1 MRALAG
7 IVEVICRELAAHAG
21 GVSCVQNIE
30 VGFQVRLH
38 LVAGLKHNVAVGQGF
53 LGQGSLGYNAV
64 LLAQGS
70 SVFQV
75 GVGSFHAG
83 FVAVHKGGKAGG
95 VSFHSILAGDQNAGY
110 QLGAGNFFPLFV
122 HIQGNAQAFDLSQ
135 CAGHKGLGQH
145 GDRAGAGLQLSQ
157 SLGCFAVEVK
167 GHIVIRVN
175 TVFSQD
181 VAQNIFRGGT
191 LAGCHDGLALQVLHA
206 VHSLAVFHNIQ
217 HAQGVDAGNLNGAV
231 GFLVQG
237 CGQVS
242 GHSGCVQLALY
253 QLRHDF
259 IGLAVH
265 FKVIISGI
273 FACHQVHKAHG
284 GGAFQA
290 GNAQSIG
297 GGQFLGFLTGSGFR
311 SSLGDSFAGS
321 CTGCNRAGCR
331 TAAGGNGGSRK
342 PPRDDDDAPR
352 KAKGRKSGKK
362 GSSGKG
368 GNGKKKKKIR
378 WWQILLITLLVI
390 ALIFGGAFALIMG
403 AITPAGGNI
412 KLNQLINTP
421 KEFQGKEF
429 NILVTGVDRSSTGD
443 LSAGAA
449 NDSNVNDGMTDMILY
464 VHFNNETGE
473 MKMLQIPRD
482 TMVTTDAS
490 VSGNYRINGVAKTQG
505 SDGNNNMA
513 ALCELVADQ
522 YKLPIDGFMT
532 IRLEMLTELVDLFG
546 GVEINVPM
554 DVDYAALGLGDSVIH
569 AGYQTL
575 NGASMEFL
583 LRARKIYP
591 DGDIGRLNMQRQF
604 YAALFRKLKSIGNIW
619 DVAKLTPAVLNYMET
634 NLSASDLISF
644 AISMLK
650 IDSSKIMICQ
660 MPVISGPQYNGQS
673 LLYPARQADADLL
686 NQYFRENTGPVDAS
700 QLNLCDN
707 VIDLSGYTATDP
719 NIQQMGGLMA
729 EADDAQK
736 NENLDGSNQVTD
748 IMASESTAESESTDT
763 DSTDTE
769 SQPAA

>member
-1 MRALAG
+1 MSEPRKLYTGSASGGLDQEQYEAARRRAQQLAEQNARRRTVQQPMRTAQGRHISQRPVVTEQPAPAPEPP
-7 IVEVICRELAAHAG
+7 VQEPVRQAAPAPERPRELTYAQRQAMAYRAAAERKYGDTLQFQVQRPRRTVNRPPEPEQRARQAAAQLYEQPAAPRQVQQQPAPQPQAQAPVQQAAPVGGIRLEEAAAQPRRARHADAPQPAAH
-21 GVSCVQNIE
+21 
-30 VGFQVRLH
+30 
-38 LVAGLKHNVAVGQGF
+38 K
-53 LGQGSLGYNAV
+53 
-64 LLAQGS
+64 
-70 SVFQV
+70 
-75 GVGSFHAG
+75 
-83 FVAVHKGGKAGG
+83 
-95 VSFHSILAGDQNAGY
+95 
-110 QLGAGNFFPLFV
+110 P
-122 HIQGNAQAFDLSQ
+122 
-135 CAGHKGLGQH
+135 
-145 GDRAGAGLQLSQ
+145 
-157 SLGCFAVEVK
+157 
-167 GHIVIRVN
+167 
-175 TVFSQD
+175 
-181 VAQNIFRGGT
+181 
-191 LAGCHDGLALQVLHA
+191 
-206 VHSLAVFHNIQ
+206 
-217 HAQGVDAGNLNGAV
+217 
-231 GFLVQG
+231 
-237 CGQVS
+237 
-242 GHSGCVQLALY
+242 
-253 QLRHDF
+253 
-259 IGLAVH
+259 
-265 FKVIISGI
+265 
-273 FACHQVHKAHG
+273 
-284 GGAFQA
+284 
-290 GNAQSIG
+290 
-297 GGQFLGFLTGSGFR
+297 
-311 SSLGDSFAGS
+311 
-321 CTGCNRAGCR
+321 R

-362 GSSGKG
+362 GGDGKG

-482 TMVTTDAS
+482 TMVTTDTS

-505 SDGNNNMA
+505 SDKNNNMP

-546 GVEINVPM
+546 GVEIYVPM

-634 NLSASDLISF
+634 DLSASQLVSF
-644 AISMLK
+644 AVSMLK

-660 MPVISGPQYNGQS
+660 MPIKMAEKYKGEAVV
-673 LLYPARQADADLL
+673 YPARQEDADLL
-686 NQYFRENTGPVDAS
+686 NQYFRENTGFVDAS
-700 QLNLCDN
+700 ALQLCDDAS
-707 VIDLSGYTATDP
+707 VLGFDLSNYTATDP
-719 NIQQMGGLMA
+719 NIQQMGGLMT
-729 EADDAQK
+729 EADEAQK
-736 NENLDGSNQVTD
+736 DPNQNLDGSNQVTD
-748 IMASESTAESESTDT
+748 VMASESAAESESTEA
-763 DSTDTE
+763 E

>member
-1 MRALAG
+1 MSEPRKLYTGSASGGLDQEQYEAARRRAQQLAEQNARRRTVQQPMRTAQGRHISQRPVVTEQPVQEPAQQAAPAP
-7 IVEVICRELAAHAG
+7 EKPRELTYAQRQAMAYRAAAERKYGDTLQFQVQRPHRTVNRPPEPEQRARQAAAQLYEQPAAPRQVQQPAPRPQAQAPVQQAAPGAAAPVGGIRLEEAAAQPRRAKHADAPQPAAH
-21 GVSCVQNIE
+21 
-30 VGFQVRLH
+30 
-38 LVAGLKHNVAVGQGF
+38 K
-53 LGQGSLGYNAV
+53 
-64 LLAQGS
+64 
-70 SVFQV
+70 
-75 GVGSFHAG
+75 
-83 FVAVHKGGKAGG
+83 
-95 VSFHSILAGDQNAGY
+95 
-110 QLGAGNFFPLFV
+110 P
-122 HIQGNAQAFDLSQ
+122 
-135 CAGHKGLGQH
+135 
-145 GDRAGAGLQLSQ
+145 
-157 SLGCFAVEVK
+157 
-167 GHIVIRVN
+167 
-175 TVFSQD
+175 
-181 VAQNIFRGGT
+181 
-191 LAGCHDGLALQVLHA
+191 
-206 VHSLAVFHNIQ
+206 
-217 HAQGVDAGNLNGAV
+217 
-231 GFLVQG
+231 
-237 CGQVS
+237 
-242 GHSGCVQLALY
+242 
-253 QLRHDF
+253 
-259 IGLAVH
+259 
-265 FKVIISGI
+265 
-273 FACHQVHKAHG
+273 
-284 GGAFQA
+284 
-290 GNAQSIG
+290 
-297 GGQFLGFLTGSGFR
+297 
-311 SSLGDSFAGS
+311 
-321 CTGCNRAGCR
+321 R

-342 PPRDDDDAPR
+342 PPRDDDAPR

-403 AITPAGGNI
+403 AIAPAGGNI

-449 NDSNVNDGMTDMILY
+449 NDSNVNDGMTDMVLY

-490 VSGNYRINGVAKTQG
+490 VSGNFRINGVAKTQG

-513 ALCELVADQ
+513 ALCELIADQ
-522 YKLPIDGFMT
+522 YKLPIDGFIT

-634 NLSASDLISF
+634 SLSASQLVSF
-644 AISMLK
+644 AVSMLK

-660 MPVISGPQYNGQS
+660 MPIKMAGKYNGQAVV
-673 LLYPARQADADLL
+673 YPARQEDADIL
-686 NQYFRENTGPVDAS
+686 NQYFRENTGFVDAS
-700 QLNLCDN
+700 ELQLCDDAS
-707 VIDLSGYTATDP
+707 VLGFDLSGYTATDA
-719 NIQQMGGLMA
+719 NVQYMGQLNQ
-729 EADDAQK
+729 EAADAQQ
-736 NENLDGSNQVTD
+736 NQNLDGSHTVEYVD
-748 IMASESTAESESTDT
+748 SESTDT
-763 DSTDTE
+763 ADSSSDSTENE